1 MNRESQHVE
10 WKEQWR
16 DEYLKWVSAFAN
28 ADGGT
33 LTIGRDDRGV
43 PVGATN
49 ARQLLEELP
58 NKIRDLLGIVVEVE
72 VNLVEEAG
80 HELIDVVV
88 DPYPTP
94 ISYRGAYHVRSG
106 STKQELKGAALDRFL
121 LRKQGRH
128 WDGVPVPGYAVDDL
142 NDAAV
147 QTFRKRSLQSRRLT
161 SDVLDEPRA
170 ALLDKLNLIEA
181 GRLKR
186 AALLLF
192 HSEPERVATGAYLK
206 IEFFDDTGE
215 LAYHDTV
222 HGDLFHQVDFGLDLI
237 MTKYMKA
244 SIRYEGLQRVETFP
258 VPDGA
263 LREALINAV
272 IHKDYAS
279 GNPIQISVYDDQ
291 LMIWNNGEL
300 PPDWTAE
307 TLTSRHTSR
316 PFNPD
321 VAGTFFRSGLIE
333 AWGRGI
339 ERIVSSCRRNGTPG
353 PTFAHEPGGLWVT
366 FPFAAVSTDTNEV
379 STDTGE
385 ISTDTDEA
393 STDTAEVSTDT
404 SEISTDTD
412 EVSTD
417 THADASTDTQLLGQL
432 ADDPTLTL
440 LEVADRL
447 GVSTRTAE
455 RVAARLVQTGRLRRI
470 GPRKS
475 GHWEVLP

>member
-1 MNRESQHVE
+1 MSPESQHVE

-16 DEYLKWVSAFAN
+16 DEYLKWISAFAN

-49 ARQLLEELP
+49 ARKLLEELP
-58 NKIRDLLGIVVEVE
+58 NKIRDLLGIVVEV
-72 VNLVEEAG
+72 NLIDVDG

-142 NDAAV
+142 SDAAV

-161 SDVLDEPRA
+161 SDVLDEPRE

-206 IEFFDDTGE
+206 IGFFDDTGE

-222 HGDLFHQVDFGLDLI
+222 HGDLFHQVDYSLDLI

-244 SIRYEGLQRVETFP
+244 NIRYEGLQRIETFP
-258 VPDGA
+258 VPQGA

-291 LMIWNNGEL
+291 MMIWNDGEL
-300 PPDWTAE
+300 PPNWTAE

-339 ERIVSSCRRNGTPG
+339 ERIVSSCRRNGTPD

-366 FPFAAVSTDTNEV
+366 FPFAVVSTDTDDV
-379 STDTGE
+379 STDAGRGG
-385 ISTDTDEA
+385 STDTTTRKSA
-393 STDTAEVSTDT
+393 MAPSSATNSGT
-404 SEISTDTD
+404 S
-412 EVSTD
+412 STD
-417 THADASTDTQLLGQL
+417 THAGTSTDTRLLEQLT
-432 ADDPTLTL
+432 DDPTLTL

-455 RVAARLVQTGRLRRI
+455 RAAARLVQAGRLRRI
-470 GPRKS
+470 GPKKS
-475 GHWEVLP
+475 GRWEVLP